1 MAELMTLAVR
11 PRAEKGKCPCR
22 RIRTS
27 DLVPGIY
34 YDKQGQNIPVQVE
47 MLPFTK
53 LYGKL
58 GSSRVF
64 HLQVEQDGKTETL
77 PSLVKHVQYDP
88 IKSRP
93 IHVDFYGVDLN
104 RDIKVEVR
112 VVVEGKAKG
121 IVQGG
126 VLEIFR
132 ENIEV
137 VCKPLDVPEK
147 IVIDVTDLEIG
158 MNRHIADVKMPEG
171 VRAVVEDNF
180 AVLGVVAQEAEEA
193 PAEEAA
199 AAPAAG
205 AAAPAAGAAAAPAAG
220 AKAAPAAGAKAAPAA
235 KGGK

>member
-22 RIRTS
+22 RIRTQT
-27 DLVPGIY
+27 LVPGIY

-47 MLPFTK
+47 MLPLTK
-53 LYGKL
+53 LYNKL

-64 HLQVEQDGKTETL
+64 HLQVENEGKTETL
-77 PSLVKHVQYDP
+77 PSLIKHVQYDP

-93 IHVDFYGVDLN
+93 IHVDFYGVDLT

-158 MNRHIADVKMPEG
+158 MNRHIADVKLPQG

-180 AVLGVVAQEAEEA
+180 AVLGVVAQEADDA
-193 PAEEAA
+193 AEEEA

-205 AAAPAAGAAAAPAAG
+205 AAAPAAGAAAPAAG

-235 KGGK
+235 KAAK